1 MCLLFLFHHTW
12 CGHGFNDQL
21 DINWGRL
28 LLLVCE
34 FCCGRIRAVYT
45 RVMFDPQPAVCTLCC
60 YKGGFL
66 LQALCSVCPL
76 TSVWMCS
83 GRARPCWHCVRFTPR
98 DSEQVSDRDKLSGS
112 IHQTPIVSVL
122 VHPGPVRPERT
133 CSSLSKGDKPVKTR
147 TLIRQD
153 RHSLTGV
160 SVCSQTQLPVC
171 SRL

>member
-1 MCLLFLFHHTW
+1 MCLLFLFHHTC
-12 CGHGFNDQL
+12 CGLGFNDQL

-28 LLLVCE
+28 LLSVCD

-45 RVMFDPQPAVCTLCC
+45 WVVFDPQPAVCTLCC
-60 YKGGFL
+60 YKWGFL
-66 LQALCSVCPL
+66 LPALCSVCPL

-122 VHPGPVRPERT
+122 VHRGPVRTERT

-153 RHSLTGV
+153 RYSLTGV